1 MKATIRPGT
10 LAGRIRVP
18 ASKSHTIRALIIA
31 TLADGQSRLLAPLD
45 SDDTRSCL
53 ACCRALG
60 AEIAEEADA
69 WRVRGTAGR
78 LRVPEDVIDVGNS
91 GTTLYMAMAAAAL
104 APGYT
109 VFTGD
114 EQIRR
119 RPARN
124 LLGALRDLGATAFD
138 TRGNGCAPLVV
149 GGPLR
154 GGRTAIACPTSQYLS
169 ALLLAAPLAS
179 GTTEIE
185 VTELNEQPY
194 VEMTLDWLDRQL
206 IRYERR
212 DLTWFRLP
220 GGQSYHGFE
229 RSVPGD
235 FSSATFFFCAAAV
248 TASTVTVDGLDPND
262 PQGDKD
268 VLALL
273 EQMGCRVTWADT
285 SVTVQ
290 GAARLRPIDADL
302 NPMPDAL
309 PALAVTAC
317 FAQGTT
323 RLGNVPQARLKE
335 TDRIAVMARELAR
348 MGASVQEESDGLV
361 IRGAPLTG
369 AAVDGHGDHRVVMAL
384 AVAGLG
390 AAGTTTVST
399 AESAAVTFPGFFDL
413 LEGLRAR

>member
-1 MKATIRPGT
+1 MEVTIRPGQ
-10 LAGRIRVP
+10 LGGRLRVP

-31 TLADGQSRLLAPLD
+31 TLADGESFVRAPLD

-60 AEIAEEADA
+60 AQITEQAEG
-69 WRVRGTAGR
+69 WRVRGTGGR
-78 LRVPEDVIDVGNS
+78 LQVPENVVDVGNS
-91 GTTLYMAMAAAAL
+91 GTTLYIAMAAAAL
-104 APGYT
+104 TGGFT

-169 ALLLAAPLAS
+169 ALLLAAPLAE
-179 GTTEIE
+179 GTSEIE

-194 VEMTLDWLDRQL
+194 VEITLDWLDRQR

-212 DLTWFRLP
+212 GLMWFRVP
-220 GGQSYHGFE
+220 GGQAYHAFD
-229 RSVPGD
+229 RAVPGD

-248 TASTVTVDGLDPND
+248 TGSAVTVDGLDPND

-268 VLALL
+268 VLRLL

-285 SVTVQ
+285 SVTVE
-290 GAARLRPIDADL
+290 GTKLRGVDADL

-317 FAQGTT
+317 FAEGVT

-348 MGASVQEESDGLV
+348 MGATVKEEPDGLV
-361 IRGAPLTG
+361 IQGSRLEGT
-369 AAVDGHGDHRVVMAL
+369 AVNGYADHRVVMAL
-384 AVAGLG
+384 AIAGLRARG
-390 AAGTTTVST
+390 STTVST
-399 AESAAVTFPGFFDL
+399 AEAAAVTFPGFFEL
-413 LEGLRAR
+413 LESLRA